1 MTLHD
6 PVERQILI
14 SPCGRFRLFES
25 QTFGR
30 HLFSDAYFRPGELID
45 RVPVIVLPDAQND
58 DLRRTDLY
66 AYVFEW
72 DPQERYKQSGDLV
85 QCDGRYSQA
94 VALGLISFCNHR
106 DDPNADYSFDYANQ
120 LIIWTARRLIEPG
133 DEITIHYKVP
143 LWFRKAEV

>member
-30 HLFSDAYFRPGELID
+30 HLFSDAYFR
-45 RVPVIVLPDAQND
+45 QND